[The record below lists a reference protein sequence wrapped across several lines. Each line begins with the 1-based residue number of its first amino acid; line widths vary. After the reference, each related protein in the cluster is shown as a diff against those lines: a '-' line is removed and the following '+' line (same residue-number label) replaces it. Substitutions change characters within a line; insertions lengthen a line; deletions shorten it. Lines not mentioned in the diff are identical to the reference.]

1 MYHRYLVNK
10 LLSFKVSVK
19 ERMLRLICCILSI
32 PDETPPAW
40 AKEMMAS
47 LAYIQTQLKELKTQL
62 AAMKTQMD
70 AITAGTT
77 KNLPSASK
85 DK

>member
-1 MYHRYLVNK
+1 M
-10 LLSFKVSVK
+10 SFKVSVK
-19 ERMLRLICCILSI
+19 ERMLRLICYILNI

-40 AKEMMAS
+40 AKEMMA
-47 LAYIQTQLKELKTQL
+47 YIQTQFEELKTQL